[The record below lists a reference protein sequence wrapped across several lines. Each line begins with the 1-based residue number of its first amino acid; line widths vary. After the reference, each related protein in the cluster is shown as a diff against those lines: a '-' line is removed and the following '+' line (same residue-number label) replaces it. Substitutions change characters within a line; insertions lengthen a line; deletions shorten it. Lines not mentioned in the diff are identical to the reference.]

1 MTEPTPRSHVRIKTC
16 LTVIV
21 GEAGKPDAGEG
32 VTVLSESGMYIRTL
46 HPAQVGSRLP
56 FTLYVDDRP
65 VKVEGV
71 VLYSYSFGE
80 GPLKEP
86 GMGVKFLSLSTE
98 DRDLLRR
105 FIRDHLNA

>member
-1 MTEPTPRSHVRIKTC
+1 MSGRSIPLR
-16 LTVIV
+16 
-21 GEAGKPDAGEG
+21 
-32 VTVLSESGMYIRTL
+32 SG
-46 HPAQVGSRLP
+46 PSLP
-56 FTLYVDDRP
+56 FTLYIDDRP
-65 VKVEGV
+65 VRVEGV